1 MKISTK
7 IKSIAIISLGC
18 DKNRVD
24 TENMMYFLSDKDLI
38 VTDDYSN
45 ADVIIIN
52 TCAFIESARKEAVE
66 TILEMAQYK
75 KQNCKK
81 LIVTGCLPQLYRDK
95 LKELLPEVDAFL
107 GIDEYEKIY
116 GLVIGDEDLSAFCQH
131 LCIMHIL
138 KSPTG
143 ATTTVRFAKFR
154 L

>member
-52 TCAFIESARKEAVE
+52 
-66 TILEMAQYK
+66 
-75 KQNCKK
+75 N
-81 LIVTGCLPQLYRDK
+81 
-95 LKELLPEVDAFL
+95 
-107 GIDEYEKIY
+107 
-116 GLVIGDEDLSAFCQH
+116 
-131 LCIMHIL
+131 
-138 KSPTG
+138 
-143 ATTTVRFAKFR
+143 
-154 L
+154 

>member
-1 MKISTK
+1 MRDALSQRRARPVKLPMKNK
-7 IKSIAIISLGC
+7 KAGVVSLGC

-52 TCAFIESARKEAVE
+52 TCAFIENARNEAVE

-81 LIVTGCLPQLYRDK
+81 HYFGFI
-95 LKELLPEVDAFL
+95 
-107 GIDEYEKIY
+107 
-116 GLVIGDEDLSAFCQH
+116 
-131 LCIMHIL
+131 
-138 KSPTG
+138 
-143 ATTTVRFAKFR
+143 
-154 L
+154 